1 MPDDLKKVALSAT
14 LAAEVQFLTRSS
26 RPISIRTRPQWQ
38 TVDMAVDVEVC
49 DPGRGILDWV
59 TALGLEPVHLQRE
72 N

>member
-14 LAAEVQFLTRSS
+14 LAAEVEFLTRSS
-26 RPISIRTRPQWQ
+26 RPISIRARPQWQ
-38 TVDMAVDVEVC
+38 TVDMAVDVEI

-59 TALGLEPVHLQRE
+59 TVLGLEPVHLQRE